1 MREQP
6 IAETDITAVLGLL
19 EALPENDIHSR
30 IKRSFENGRRETR
43 KIAGA
48 IRWTILESGEDVDVL
63 IADISHLLKY
73 GGPTNERRESL
84 NRVVA
89 HLHAM
94 K

>member
-6 IAETDITAVLGLL
+6 IAENDITAVLGLL
-19 EALPENDIHSR
+19 ESLPENDVHSR
-30 IKRSFENGRRETR
+30 IKRSLENGRRETR
-43 KIAGA
+43 KITGA
-48 IRWTILESGEDVDVL
+48 IRWSVLESPGDVDVL

-73 GGPTNERRESL
+73 GGPTKERRESL

>member
-1 MREQP
+1 MAAAR
-6 IAETDITAVLGLL
+6 
-19 EALPENDIHSR
+19 
-30 IKRSFENGRRETR
+30 
-43 KIAGA
+43 
-48 IRWTILESGEDVDVL
+48 LESWWRDSWTMLESAEDVDVL